1 MRKIFFL
8 LIFCFVFTQDIT
20 SQSLWD
26 SLISVKNLINK
37 DCDDEADSILNL
49 IEDECVNSK
58 NDSLAVLFYESRGV
72 ILWDEEKYEE
82 CIPFFLKTI
91 GLYENLHIKKQNYL
105 DAFVAIGYSY
115 GRIGDYNNGKQDFKN
130 EH

>member
-8 LIFCFVFTQDIT
+8 FIFCCVFTQDVA

-37 DCDDEADSILNL
+37 DCNDEADSILNL

-58 NDSLAVLFYESRGV
+58 NDSLAVLFYETRKNMKNV
-72 ILWDEEKYEE
+72 
-82 CIPFFLKTI
+82 FL
-91 GLYENLHIKKQNYL
+91 
-105 DAFVAIGYSY
+105 FS
-115 GRIGDYNNGKQDFKN
+115 
-130 EH
+130 

>member
-1 MRKIFFL
+1 MF
-8 LIFCFVFTQDIT
+8 IFCCVFTQDVA

-37 DCDDEADSILNL
+37 DCNDEADSILNL
-49 IEDECVNSK
+49 IENECVNSK
-58 NDSLAVLFYESRGV
+58 NDSLTVLFYESRGV
-72 ILWDEEKYEE
+72 ILWDKEKYEE

-115 GRIGDYNNGKQDFKN
+115 GRIGDYNNA
-130 EH
+130 ER

>member
-8 LIFCFVFTQDIT
+8 FIFCCVFTQDVA

-37 DCDDEADSILNL
+37 DCNDEADSILNL

-72 ILWDEEKYEE
+72 ILWDKEKYEE

-91 GLYENLHIKKQNYL
+91 
-105 DAFVAIGYSY
+105 
-115 GRIGDYNNGKQDFKN
+115 
-130 EH
+130 